1 MINANGIKTIV
12 SQALRKSRRVVT
24 NRKRLSRSLL
34 GQVGAE
40 DRVWG

>member
-12 SQALRKSRRVVT
+12 SQALRKSRRVT
-24 NRKRLSRSLL
+24 NRKRLSRSPL

>member
-1 MINANGIKTIV
+1 MINANGIKKIV
-12 SQALRKSRRVVT
+12 GQALRKSRRVT

>member
-1 MINANGIKTIV
+1 MINANGIKKIV
-12 SQALRKSRRVVT
+12 GQALRKSRRV
-24 NRKRLSRSLL
+24 NKKRLSRSLL

>member
-12 SQALRKSRRVVT
+12 SQALRKSRRVI
-24 NRKRLSRSLL
+24 NKKRLSRSLL